1 MQKGGYFLNIIGA
14 STMVNSVINLILVV
28 AILSLVWGWFYPT
41 FKHHK
46 RSGLFLTLAIIL
58 TGLTLLFNLQLFGIG
73 I

>member
-14 STMVNSVINLILVV
+14 SSTFNVLINLILVV
-28 AILSLVWGWFYPT
+28 AVLYFVWGWLYPT
-41 FKHHK
+41 FKNHK
-46 RSGLFLTLAIIL
+46 HSGMFLALAIII